1 MPLMLKTVVL
11 PLDGMIVYDGI
22 MEFYNISFGGSIKR
36 SLNNEYSEA
45 KAKYGLVT
53 SLPLKQAEEKSGVEL
68 LKFYMKT
75 EDNFKKYRGDILD
88 LVENSRENKAF
99 YFQEIARKN
108 TVAFKG
114 KFKRLGVEPG
124 WFAVL
129 ESIII
134 ASGSSQD
141 EVWKAVQ
148 KVLPGK
154 DHDLVFVFKYTI

>member
-1 MPLMLKTVVL
+1 MMLKTVLL

-22 MEFYNISFGGSIKR
+22 MESYNISFGGSIKS

-45 KAKYGLVT
+45 KAKHGVVT

-75 EDNFKKYRGDILD
+75 EANFEKYRGDILD
-88 LVENSRENKAF
+88 LVENSRENKSF
-99 YFQEIARKN
+99 YFQEIARKKS
-108 TVAFKG
+108 VAFKG
-114 KFKRLGVEPG
+114 KFKRLGVGNG

-134 ASGSSQD
+134 ASGSSQA
-141 EVWKAVQ
+141 EAWTAVK